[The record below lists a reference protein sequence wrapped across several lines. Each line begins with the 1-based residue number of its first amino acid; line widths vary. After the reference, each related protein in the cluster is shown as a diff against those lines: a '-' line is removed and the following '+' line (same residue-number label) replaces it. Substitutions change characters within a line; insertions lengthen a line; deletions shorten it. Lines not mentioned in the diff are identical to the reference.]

1 MAKKI
6 WTVTLADDLINSL
19 RFDSANVLRRI
30 IIGKGLNEAQ
40 SRQRW
45 QAAVRP
51 RNFLRGDENR
61 KWRLERREG
70 CASKRI
76 DGSFC
81 LHKTTSFRTS

>member
-40 SRQRW
+40 SRR
-45 QAAVRP
+45 AVANAVRVP
-51 RNFLRGDENR
+51 VPNVKFPFVRWVVV
-61 KWRLERREG
+61 K
-70 CASKRI
+70 
-76 DGSFC
+76 
-81 LHKTTSFRTS
+81 

>member
-61 KWRLERREG
+61 KWRVERREG
-70 CASKRI
+70 CAFKRI
-76 DGSFC
+76 DGSLC
-81 LHKTTSFRTS
+81 CYKTTSFRTS

>member
-1 MAKKI
+1 MEANMAKKI

-61 KWRLERREG
+61 KWRLERR
-70 CASKRI
+70 
-76 DGSFC
+76 DGSLAFQGRGR
-81 LHKTTSFRTS
+81 LEKDSG